1 MGSFVAGLAFQIAN
15 DAAEGVAGGRVGFAG
30 EMEIEEMIAEGG
42 GMEREGAR
50 GIEAGAD
57 LGERLGLRE

>member
-1 MGSFVAGLAFQIAN
+1 
-15 DAAEGVAGGRVGFAG
+15 
-30 EMEIEEMIAEGG
+30 MIAEGG

-57 LGERLGLRE
+57 LGEGLAFGSGEGADAGGRKREEPVVGSCVCSCVAQK